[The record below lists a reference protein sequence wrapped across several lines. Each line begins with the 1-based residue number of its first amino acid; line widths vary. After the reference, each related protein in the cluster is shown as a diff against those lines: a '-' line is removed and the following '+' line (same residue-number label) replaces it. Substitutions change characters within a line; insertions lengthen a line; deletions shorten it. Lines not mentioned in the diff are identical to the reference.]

1 MTSAADFSVHSQDLL
16 DFVDASP
23 SPSACY
29 SNAGGASLIDLMLG
43 QAPLA

>member
-23 SPSACY
+23 SPWHA
-29 SNAGGASLIDLMLG
+29 I
-43 QAPLA
+43 QTLAERR